1 MNLDSIIGAFL
12 AWNAGVTLSIAPD
25 ELLARDPGSV
35 VNTLGVTH
43 LHTTPTL
50 ASHLDP
56 QKSPSVKCLCVSG
69 ESLTAKVHRDW
80 AENGLYYGYS
90 PCGIAGLC
98 TIPVKIDTSSVST
111 IIGQPLKK
119 TSAVIIADKAGFNL
133 LPRGAVGLL
142 CFGGDQLVS
151 SEKRL

>member
-1 MNLDSIIGAFL
+1 M
-12 AWNAGVTLSIAPD
+12 TLSIAPD
-25 ELLARDPGSV
+25 ELLARNPGGV
-35 VNTLGVTH
+35 VNSLGVTH

-56 QKSPSVKCLCVSG
+56 QESTSVKYLFTSG
-69 ESLTAKVHRDW
+69 EALTAKVHRDW
-80 AENGLYYGYS
+80 AGHGLYYRYS

-98 TIPVKIDTSSVST
+98 TTPVKIDTSSVST
-111 IIGQPLKK
+111 IIGQPLKN

-133 LPRGAVGLL
+133 LPLGAVGLL